1 MYAGFIYL
9 PEVLVLCFGPSVASP
24 IKLPHITNMGCFRV
38 HIAYL
43 CMAVTSISIFD
54 GCRALYGIIMIYI
67 VHPVLMHLGV
77 SSFLLLFCYYNA
89 AVNIFCSFLCLC
101 LKVLLWG
108 RFPEMCCVEN
118 RGCAFKIL
126 IENVELPCIM
136 APRPFTAARVYSLPP
151 SSVLAE
157 AEWSWDQFVGEFN
170 AIWHFLKKPVLFL
183 CKSKAWLSLFAG
195 LCMESSSHTPLPISA
210 SLCVSV

>member
-54 GCRALYGIIMIYI
+54 GCRAFYGIIMIYI

-118 RGCAFKIL
+118 RGYAFKIL
-126 IENVELPCIM
+126 IENVYNDSPAFHCCPCVLPATFVSTGWGWM
-136 APRPFTAARVYSLPP
+136 
-151 SSVLAE
+151 VLGSICR
-157 AEWSWDQFVGEFN
+157 W
-170 AIWHFLKKPVLFL
+170 I
-183 CKSKAWLSLFAG
+183 
-195 LCMESSSHTPLPISA
+195 
-210 SLCVSV
+210 